1 MSENLLRAIAS
12 LAERLLAE
20 SERDDA
26 FRGDLRN
33 LATAILAATE
43 RPALVGEALEA
54 VALASTAPAA
64 PAAPVVAPSRT
75 AEPLPELTLGRTI
88 RQPSPATLEIPT
100 AYAAPGTSDD
110 DLAGIEVRCRLKAEG
125 LRWAAIRER
134 QIKEGADFAVEIAPR
149 DREILDRARD
159 ADCFLWMNTPDF
171 SLPLDPAALEDVASC
186 FDAVADAVSLIRGM
200 LPDVETNRR
209 FFEPALDLLAEAQSA
224 LRVAA
229 ERIDGR
235 NDPDQFAAYDW
246 LRGAAAREKI
256 YIRRYM
262 QLDDPAS
269 PSGHARVQ
277 ARIEDLDASLQ
288 DLRRQGKKR
297 KSLLS
302 RLRYHTR
309 RIDADQGD
317 AHDWNKILATIDEL
331 VDEGEP
337 TSSVE
342 VREALLPILERMPD
356 LDETSRGLRLVLRE
370 IDRYL
375 ATRRPPPES
384 APPSPP
390 APRSPRRRGSS
401 PARPSC

>member
-1 MSENLLRAIAS
+1 MNENLLRAIAS

-43 RPALVGEALEA
+43 RPALVGEAHEIVDEA
-54 VALASTAPAA
+54 VALVSTAPAA
-64 PAAPVVAPSRT
+64 PAAPVVEPSRP

-88 RQPSPATLEIPT
+88 PQSSPAPLELPT
-100 AYAAPGTSDD
+100 ALGASPGTSDD

-125 LRWAAIRER
+125 LRWAATRER
-134 QIKEGADFAVEIAPR
+134 HIKEGADFSFEIAPR

-171 SLPLDPAALEDVASC
+171 SVPREPAALEDVASC

-224 LRVAA
+224 LRVAI

-235 NDPDQFAAYDW
+235 NDPDQFGAYDW
-246 LRGAAAREKI
+246 LRGVAAREQI

-262 QLDDPAS
+262 RLDDPAS

-277 ARIEDLDASLQ
+277 ARVEDLDASLQ

-302 RLRYHTR
+302 RLR
-309 RIDADQGD
+309 
-317 AHDWNKILATIDEL
+317 
-331 VDEGEP
+331 
-337 TSSVE
+337 
-342 VREALLPILERMPD
+342 
-356 LDETSRGLRLVLRE
+356 
-370 IDRYL
+370 
-375 ATRRPPPES
+375 
-384 APPSPP
+384 
-390 APRSPRRRGSS
+390 
-401 PARPSC
+401 